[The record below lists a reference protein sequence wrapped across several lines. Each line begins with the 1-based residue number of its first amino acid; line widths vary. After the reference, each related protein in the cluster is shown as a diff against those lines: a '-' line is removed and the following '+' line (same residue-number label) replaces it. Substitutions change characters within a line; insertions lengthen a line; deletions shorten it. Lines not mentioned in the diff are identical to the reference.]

1 MMTTTRH
8 TKGTGI
14 GARRALAAWVLSWLL
29 FGFVLTPVGGAVPKF
44 QTSPQASVLV
54 VGGTMMNGRHFS
66 DLVLPAMRE
75 HFRGCRKVALV
86 LHASHPSERDKMEVR
101 LVRAFAHIGVPAAQ
115 SLHRRDAAG
124 ARELLAT
131 ADAIFVGGGETFVLL
146 AELHRTGQLVLIR
159 ERVCAGVPYAGSSA
173 GANIAGLIIG
183 TTNDFPVAD
192 IPSRE
197 SLALLPVTIN
207 PHHPLPATKGE
218 YAGRIDKIKSYLQ
231 FNPDETVLGLANA
244 SIVRLYAGRAT
255 LVAGRAWI
263 YQTAGA
269 RELKLGEAV
278 PELVP

>member
-1 MMTTTRH
+1 MKTNLRTSWTSH
-8 TKGTGI
+8 
-14 GARRALAAWVLSWLL
+14 GARRALAWPGSWLL
-29 FGFVLTPVGGAVPKF
+29 LFWLILTPVGGAPPKL
-44 QTSPQASVLV
+44 QASPQASVLV
-54 VGGTMMNGRHFS
+54 VGGTMMNGDHFADS
-66 DLVLPAMRE
+66 VLPALRE
-75 HFRGCRKVALV
+75 HYRGCRKVALV